1 MAGLQISQSQA
12 SALSAELVG
21 RHARQLGR
29 GVDHRLGQTPAPSGN
44 TTSPA
49 AGDDPSSGPHTLAPA
64 VDRLKALHSLLRAE
78 LEGKAGP
85 AAPFLAI
92 DLDLCAQQLMKAL
105 QAGWT
110 YREAAAAGQM
120 SAAAALGLRWLGDE
134 RLCMPADPLAFND
147 PDAGP
152 PPPAPL
158 PEPTEPHEQV
168 AWAHASWSA
177 RFAAAA
183 ERAEALWVPVRYA
196 LDHALA
202 QARVGAITSEALRSL
217 ADAVFSAEQAEHLSR
232 FMAEERTLLA
242 AAGLDAARLG
252 DRRVESLCIAGD
264 LAFGLG
270 RCVRLARAATP
281 ASAGVP
287 PDRLVQHLR
296 EALHALAETT
306 GV

>member
-12 SALSAELVG
+12 STLSAELVA
-21 RHARQLGR
+21 RHARTLSH
-29 GVDHRLGQTPAPSGN
+29 GVDAHLSQAGTDTDPARANAP
-44 TTSPA
+44 PA
-49 AGDDPSSGPHTLAPA
+49 AERLA
-64 VDRLKALHSLLRAE
+64 ALHAVLRSN
-78 LEGKAGP
+78 LGDKAGE

-92 DLDLCAQQLMKAL
+92 DLDLCAQQLHRAL
-105 QAGWT
+105 QAGWV
-110 YREAAAAGQM
+110 YREQAAAGQM

-134 RLCMPADPLAFND
+134 RLCLPADPLAYND

-152 PPPAPL
+152 PAWSPL
-158 PEPTEPHEQV
+158 PAPTEPHELF
-168 AWAHASWSA
+168 AWAEASWSA
-177 RFAAAA
+177 RFSAAA

-202 QARVGAITSEALRSL
+202 QDRLGIIPGEALRSL
-217 ADAVFSAEQAEHLSR
+217 ADAVFNAEQVEPLSR

-242 AAGLDAARLG
+242 AAGLDAAHLG

-270 RCVRLARAATP
+270 RYVRLARTAVP
-281 ASAGVP
+281 ASSGGPA
-287 PDRLVQHLR
+287 DRLVQHLR

-306 GV
+306 DV

>member
-12 SALSAELVG
+12 STLSAELVS
-21 RHARQLGR
+21 RHARTLSH
-29 GVDHRLGQTPAPSGN
+29 GVDAHLSQAGTDTEPARADAP
-44 TTSPA
+44 PA
-49 AGDDPSSGPHTLAPA
+49 A
-64 VDRLKALHSLLRAE
+64 DRLAALHAVLRRDLGA
-78 LEGKAGP
+78 KAGE

-92 DLDLCAQQLMKAL
+92 DLDLCAQQLYRAL
-105 QAGWT
+105 QAGWV
-110 YREAAAAGQM
+110 YREQAAAGQM

-134 RLCMPADPLAFND
+134 RLCLPADPLAYNDPD

-152 PPPAPL
+152 PARSPL
-158 PEPTEPHEQV
+158 PAPTEPHELF
-168 AWAHASWSA
+168 AWAEASWSA
-177 RFAAAA
+177 RFSAAA

-202 QARVGAITSEALRSL
+202 QDRLGIIPGEALRSL
-217 ADAVFSAEQAEHLSR
+217 ADAVFTAEQVEPLSR
-232 FMAEERTLLA
+232 FMAEERSLLA

-270 RCVRLARAATP
+270 RCVRLARAAVP
-281 ASAGVP
+281 ASSGGP
-287 PDRLVQHLR
+287 PDRLVHHLR

-306 GV
+306 DV